1 MPRQTHLVC
10 SIHTRRLALSSG
22 VVRLYLVLILA
33 FASLLTA
40 QPSVV
45 DGGVLNSGSFAKDSN
60 GLGSAVAP
68 GALVTIFGAFPGASL
83 ADADTV
89 PFSTSL
95 GGVKV
100 SFNGIDAP
108 LKNVFP
114 TGAFPFINAQLPFG
128 VQPGTANVVVTVNN
142 IASAP
147 KPFPVVAAA
156 PGVFTIPPN
165 GQGNAILV
173 FLDPADGV
181 AKIAA
186 PPGANLGYPTAP
198 IARGQS
204 GFFYATGL
212 GVLTPPV
219 PDGSGG
225 DPGTLYLAVN
235 PTVLVG
241 GITAQAAA
249 AQAPGFPGV
258 NQINVTIPNSA
269 PTGDKVS
276 LQVRSVDGTV
286 TSTDKAT
293 VAIK

>member
-1 MPRQTHLVC
+1 
-10 SIHTRRLALSSG
+10 
-22 VVRLYLVLILA
+22 VRLYIVFIILLSFSALV
-33 FASLLTA
+33 TA
-40 QPSVV
+40 QAPSIV
-45 DGGVLNSGSFAKDSN
+45 DGGVLNAGSFAKDGN

-68 GALVTIFGAFPGASL
+68 GSLVAIFGSFPGASL

-95 GGVKV
+95 GGVSV
-100 SFNGIDAP
+100 TFNGIPAP
-108 LKNVFP
+108 LKNIVP
-114 TGAFPFINAQLPFG
+114 TGAFPFVNAQIPFG
-128 VQPGTANVVVTVNN
+128 VQPGTANVVVTVNGVS
-142 IASAP
+142 SAP
-147 KPFPVVAAA
+147 KPTPVVAAA

-186 PPGANLGYPTAP
+186 PTSASATIGYPTAP

-225 DPGTLYLAVN
+225 DPGTLYLAVT

-249 AQAPGFPGV
+249 AQAPGYPGV
-258 NQINVTIPNSA
+258 NQVNVTIPQGA

-286 TSTDKAT
+286 TSTALAT

>member
-1 MPRQTHLVC
+1 
-10 SIHTRRLALSSG
+10 
-22 VVRLYLVLILA
+22 VRLYIVFIILLSFSALV
-33 FASLLTA
+33 TA
-40 QPSVV
+40 QAPSIV
-45 DGGVLNSGSFAKDSN
+45 DGGVLNAGSFAKDGN

-68 GALVTIFGAFPGASL
+68 GSLVAIFGSFPGASL

-89 PFSTSL
+89 PFSISL
-95 GGVKV
+95 GGVSV
-100 SFNGIDAP
+100 TFNGIPAP
-108 LKNVFP
+108 LKNIVP
-114 TGAFPFINAQLPFG
+114 TGAFPFVNAQIPFG
-128 VQPGTANVVVTVNN
+128 VQPGTANVVVTVNGVS
-142 IASAP
+142 SAP
-147 KPFPVVAAA
+147 KPTPVVAAA

-186 PPGANLGYPTAP
+186 PTSASATIGYPTAP

-225 DPGTLYLAVN
+225 DPGTLYLAVT

-249 AQAPGFPGV
+249 AQAPGYPGV
-258 NQINVTIPNSA
+258 NQVNVTIPQGA

-286 TSTDKAT
+286 TSTALAT